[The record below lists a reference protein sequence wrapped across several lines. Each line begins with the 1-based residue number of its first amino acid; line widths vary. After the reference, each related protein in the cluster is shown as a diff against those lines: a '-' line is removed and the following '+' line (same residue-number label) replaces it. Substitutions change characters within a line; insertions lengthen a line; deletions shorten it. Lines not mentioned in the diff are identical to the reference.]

1 MSMSKML
8 GAALALVLTG
18 VFANAQT
25 VPDLFV
31 APRPSQEPA
40 AKIAGKRISSLKRIA
55 KRGKDGEDQDAK
67 VVAIDPALLAA
78 PENLTGFR
86 FTSGGKAYD
95 VAGALESRTKDGFT
109 WFGKVAD
116 HKLSTVIL
124 VVRDGKVT
132 GEVRGPLGL
141 LSIVPLGDGN
151 HGVAEIDESL
161 LPPDHLSSDDAPA
174 PVKGPTARSKDK
186 SSPPRGAGAAK
197 SMTDDESDA
206 AAPKVVSLNVLVGY
220 TAKAEEALGDIEGE
234 IALAEQQTNYSYK
247 NSTVRIRLK
256 VSRTYQV
263 RYDET
268 KTYQTGVVPR
278 TIRSGTEWAAIEK
291 IAMPELLKA
300 RTKTEDIAV
309 LVISNL
315 TRNGKEGACGKSN
328 GIGLGFPHPPK
339 GHVPGHAAAFSA
351 VKASCLTKQATLA
364 HEIGHI
370 IGALHN
376 WERDRSTAPC
386 GYGHGLYSIPGRWRT
401 IMSYDCP
408 AGRDVCRRILYW
420 SNPELRDQD
429 GAPMGDRKY
438 ANDARCL
445 NKGIDLF
452 CSEKSG
458 APCRLQSP

>member
-1 MSMSKML
+1 MSKIL
-8 GAALALVLTG
+8 GAALALALTG
-18 VFANAQT
+18 GFAYAQT

-31 APRPSQEPA
+31 APRASQEPA
-40 AKIAGKRISSLKRIA
+40 AKMAEKRISSLKRIA
-55 KRGKDGEDQDAK
+55 KRGKDGKDQNAK
-67 VVAIDPALLAA
+67 VVAIDVALLAA

-86 FTSGGKAYD
+86 FTHGVRTYD

-161 LPPDHLSSDDAPA
+161 LPPDHLSSDEAPA
-174 PVKGPTARSKDK
+174 PVKGPMAGSKDK
-186 SSPPRGAGAAK
+186 SSPPRGAGPAK
-197 SMTDDESDA
+197 SVTDDESDT

-220 TAKAEEALGDIEGE
+220 TAKAEELLGDIEGE
-234 IALAEQQTNYSYK
+234 IALAEQQANYSYK

-268 KTYQTGVVPR
+268 KRYQTGVVPR
-278 TIRSGTEWAAIEK
+278 TIRKGTEWAAINK
-291 IAMPELLKA
+291 FAMPELLKA

-315 TRNGKEGACGKSN
+315 TQNGKGECGKSN

-339 GHVPGHAAAFSA
+339 DRVPGHAAAFAA

-370 IGALHN
+370 IGARHN
-376 WERDRSTAPC
+376 WEKDRHTQPC
-386 GYGHGLYSIPGRWRT
+386 EYGHGLYSIPGRWRT
-401 IMSYDCP
+401 IMAYDCA

-420 SNPELRDQD
+420 SNPELRDED
-429 GAPMGDRKY
+429 GGPMGDRQY
-438 ANDARCL
+438 ANDAGCL
-445 NKGIDLF
+445 NEGIKRF

-458 APCRLQSP
+458 APCRSQSP